1 MIDIFDT
8 ASIKQSLVSAYAHIE
23 ILENRFKEIMNN
35 APKKDQKPTKEITN
49 IVSKMSPKT
58 FGDNYSFWVRMLKS
72 GTEDHVLLWK
82 NGSVTNY
89 GTNNTKNPIAVFSSR
104 HKARNV
110 LRKAGWDVPF
120 AIQGKDKGRYIL
132 VTRK

>member
-1 MIDIFDT
+1 MDISIDTI
-8 ASIKQSLVSAYAHIE
+8 SIKQSLVSAFATIE
-23 ILENRFKEIMNN
+23 ILEQRLAEIMNK
-35 APKKDQKPTKEITN
+35 APKVMEPSKAITN
-49 IVSKMSPKT
+49 IVAKMSPKT
-58 FGDNYSFWVRMLKS
+58 FGDNYTFWVRMLKN

-120 AIQGKDKGRYIL
+120 AVQGKDKGKYIL